1 MMAPHI
7 DILEQPERLRGC
19 FLGSL
24 ALHALVF
31 ASIVGF
37 TWAKARAPRFSFGN
51 PNGGGFGSVAVNV
64 VPRIPLPTDSGPVN
78 PVANDTQS
86 RAPEPPPKPKAQ
98 PRAKAPDLDSIPL
111 PSRSAPR
118 RTAEAASPPNKWR
131 QQQQELPNQ
140 VYSQSGQRLVSPM
153 IGITGGGGVGIGD
166 NSPFGTQFGYYATL
180 IKNQVG
186 SHWRTTDIPPQYRTA
201 PQPAIV
207 TFTIRRDGSVP
218 ANSVRLAQTSG
229 IPALDMSAQRAVLEA
244 QPFPPLPQQF
254 PRDSAD
260 VEFKFELTRR

>member
-118 RTAEAASPPNKWR
+118 RTAEASTKHGSNRQSSRPDTDNAVVYCVIKCPLPSIPHQGQCGSAGMIRRMWCHRIVVIEQGLWR
-131 QQQQELPNQ
+131 S
-140 VYSQSGQRLVSPM
+140 VR
-153 IGITGGGGVGIGD
+153 TG
-166 NSPFGTQFGYYATL
+166 SAPWAETFGY
-180 IKNQVG
+180 G
-186 SHWRTTDIPPQYRTA
+186 SGSEEGE
-201 PQPAIV
+201 
-207 TFTIRRDGSVP
+207 RRRGGKPS
-218 ANSVRLAQTSG
+218 
-229 IPALDMSAQRAVLEA
+229 ALGRQE
-244 QPFPPLPQQF
+244 
-254 PRDSAD
+254 
-260 VEFKFELTRR
+260 